1 MKMQGF
7 LAALLV
13 LAVHT
18 AGAQDRPAAQ
28 AGDTAAPLDI
38 VFIVF
43 PDTAAANNA
52 VSGLSTAQRG
62 HVESY
67 QVVSR
72 DQQGKVTAG
81 KRRDKPGGSTTAQ
94 RAGQSLDGMVALL
107 GEQPQRDTSGAGA
120 GKDTSGGGNPSAQ
133 GYAPGQ
139 ASAGGTGVSSTN
151 MTRMQ
156 DMLAPGNAAVILV
169 VDDPYG
175 RDLGGSMR
183 QADGAAGGMAI
194 QLVPVPDSA
203 Q

>member
-18 AGAQDRPAAQ
+18 AGAQARPAAE
-28 AGDTAAPLDI
+28 AGDTAVPMDI

-43 PDTAAANNA
+43 PDTTAANNA
-52 VSGLSTAQRG
+52 VSGLSTEQRG
-62 HVESY
+62 HVHSY

-81 KRRDKPGGSTTAQ
+81 KRHDKPGGSTVTQ
-94 RAGQSLDGMVALL
+94 RAGQAIDGMVALL
-107 GEQPQRDTSGAGA
+107 GERPQRDTSGAGR
-120 GKDTSGGGNPSAQ
+120 DTSAQ

-139 ASAGGTGVSSTN
+139 VSAGGTGVSPTN
-151 MTRMQ
+151 MSRMQ
-156 DMLAPGNAAVILV
+156 DMLAPGNAAVIVV

-175 RDLGGSMR
+175 RDLGGTMR

-194 QLVPVPDSA
+194 QLFPVPDSA

>member
-18 AGAQDRPAAQ
+18 AGAQARPAAQ
-28 AGDTAAPLDI
+28 PGDTAAPLDI

-43 PDTAAANNA
+43 PDTMAANNA
-52 VSGLSTAQRG
+52 VSGLSTEQRG

-72 DQQGKVTAG
+72 DRRGKVTAG
-81 KRRDKPGGSTTAQ
+81 KRHDKRGGSTTTH
-94 RAGQSLDGMVALL
+94 RAGQTIDGMVALL
-107 GEQPQRDTSGAGA
+107 GEQPQRDTSGTGR
-120 GKDTSGGGNPSAQ
+120 DTSSAQ

-139 ASAGGTGVSSTN
+139 ASRGGTGVSPAN
-151 MTRMQ
+151 MSRMQ
-156 DMLAPGNAAVILV
+156 DMLAPGNAAVIV
-169 VDDPYG
+169 VVEDPYG
-175 RDLGGSMR
+175 GDLGGSMR

>member
-18 AGAQDRPAAQ
+18 AAAQDQPVAQ
-28 AGDTAAPLDI
+28 AGDTAAPMDI

-43 PDTAAANNA
+43 PDTMAANNA

-62 HVESY
+62 HVQSY

-81 KRRDKPGGSTTAQ
+81 KRHDKPGSTAAQ
-94 RAGQSLDGMVALL
+94 KAGQTIDGMVALL
-107 GEQPQRDTSGAGA
+107 GEQPQRDTSGAG
-120 GKDTSGGGNPSAQ
+120 NPSAQ
-133 GYAPGQ
+133 GYASGQ
-139 ASAGGTGVSSTN
+139 GAGGTGVPPTN
-151 MTRMQ
+151 MSRMQ
-156 DMLAPGNAAVILV
+156 DMLAPGNAAVIVV
-169 VDDPYG
+169 VDDPHG
-175 RDLGGSMR
+175 RDLGGSLR
-183 QADGAAGGMAI
+183 EADGAAGGMAI

>member
-1 MKMQGF
+1 M
-7 LAALLV
+7 
-13 LAVHT
+13 
-18 AGAQDRPAAQ
+18 
-28 AGDTAAPLDI
+28 DI

-43 PDTAAANNA
+43 PDTTAASNA
-52 VSGLSTAQRG
+52 VSSLSTAQRG
-62 HVESY
+62 HVQSY

-81 KRRDKPGGSTTAQ
+81 KRHDKSGGSTAAK

-107 GEQPQRDTSGAGA
+107 GEQPQRDTSGA

-139 ASAGGTGVSSTN
+139 ASAGGTGVSAAN
-151 MTRMQ
+151 MSRMQ
-156 DMLAPGNAAVILV
+156 DMLTPGNAAVIVV

-175 RDLGGSMR
+175 NDLGSSMR
-183 QADGAAGGMAI
+183 QADGAAGGMAV
-194 QLVPVPDSA
+194 QLLVPVPDSG

>member
-13 LAVHT
+13 LAVRT
-18 AGAQDRPAAQ
+18 AGAQATPAAQ
-28 AGDTAAPLDI
+28 AGDTAAPMDI

-43 PDTAAANNA
+43 PDTTAARNA
-52 VSGLSTAQRG
+52 ISGLSTSQRG
-62 HVESY
+62 HVQSY

-72 DQQGKVTAG
+72 DQHGKVKAG
-81 KRRDKPGGSTTAQ
+81 KRHDKPGGSAAAR

-107 GEQPQRDTSGAGA
+107 GEQPQRDTSGAGQ
-120 GKDTSGGGNPSAQ
+120 DTSGGGNPSAQ

-139 ASAGGTGVSSTN
+139 ASAGGTGMSPAN

-156 DMLAPGNAAVILV
+156 DMLAPGTAAVIV
-169 VDDPYG
+169 VTDDPYG
-175 RDLGGSMR
+175 QDLGSSMR
-183 QADGAAGGMAI
+183 QADGATNGMAV
-194 QLVPVPDSA
+194 QVVPVPDSG

>member
-18 AGAQDRPAAQ
+18 AAAQDQPVAQ
-28 AGDTAAPLDI
+28 AGDTAAPMDI

-43 PDTAAANNA
+43 PDTTAAINA

-62 HVESY
+62 HVQSY

-72 DQQGKVTAG
+72 DKKGKVTAG
-81 KRRDKPGGSTTAQ
+81 KRHNKPGSTTA
-94 RAGQSLDGMVALL
+94 RKAGQTIDGMVALL
-107 GEQPQRDTSGAGA
+107 GEQPQRDTSGA
-120 GKDTSGGGNPSAQ
+120 GNPSAQ

-139 ASAGGTGVSSTN
+139 ASAGGTGVSPAN
-151 MTRMQ
+151 MARMH
-156 DMLAPGNAAVILV
+156 DMLAPGNAAVIVV

-175 RDLGGSMR
+175 KDLGGSMR

>member
-18 AGAQDRPAAQ
+18 AGAQARPTAQ
-28 AGDTAAPLDI
+28 AGDTAAPMDI

-43 PDTAAANNA
+43 PDTTAANTA
-52 VSGLSTAQRG
+52 VSGLSSAQRG

-72 DQQGKVTAG
+72 DQQGKVNAG
-81 KRRDKPGGSTTAQ
+81 KRRDKPGGSAATQ
-94 RAGQSLDGMVALL
+94 QAGQTIDGMVALL
-107 GEQPQRDTSGAGA
+107 GERPQRDTSGA

-139 ASAGGTGVSSTN
+139 AAGGGTGVSPEN

-156 DMLAPGNAAVILV
+156 DMLAPGQAAVILI

-175 RDLGGSMR
+175 KDLGGTMR
-183 QADGAAGGMAI
+183 QADGAAGGMAVP
-194 QLVPVPDSA
+194 LAPVPDSA